1 MTKQEFVS
9 LGGGGVD
16 PRWWEPGSGAV
27 QGALGSLLLCIP
39 RAQCSAA
46 EARGE
51 RVPEMCVLQTQIRT
65 ERVQGGSLH
74 GEVSMENQWKG
85 PCDPPPPPRC
95 QTEDR
100 KG

>member
-95 QTEDR
+95 QAEDR